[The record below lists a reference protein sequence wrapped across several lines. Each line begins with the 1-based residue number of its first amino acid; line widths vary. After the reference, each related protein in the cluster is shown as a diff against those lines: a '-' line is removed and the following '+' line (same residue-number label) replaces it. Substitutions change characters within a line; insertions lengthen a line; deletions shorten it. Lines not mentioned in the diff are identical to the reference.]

1 MISNAF
7 DCEFCGE
14 EIVWLAH
21 SYGGKQRDT
30 MMTER
35 EFIDLA
41 EGIIEDLRP
50 AFDARW
56 TDFIDGELGGGEY
69 LVALDDA
76 LQAAALAQF
85 PVDRHL
91 VERVQLALTDL
102 RDDSDDHDRITRW
115 LSQLPRL
122 DAGPQSP
129 AG

>member
-1 MISNAF
+1 
-7 DCEFCGE
+7 
-14 EIVWLAH
+14 
-21 SYGGKQRDT
+21 

-41 EGIIEDLRP
+41 EGIIDDLRP
-50 AFDARW
+50 ALDARW
-56 TDFIDGELGGGEY
+56 AGLIDGELGGGEY

-76 LQAAALAQF
+76 LQGAALAQF

-91 VERVQLALTDL
+91 VERVQLVLAEL
-102 RDDSDDHDRITRW
+102 RDDSDDHHRITRW

-122 DAGPQSP
+122 DAGPPSP